1 MGEGGAEHARGF
13 VEELELVGREVVE
26 GWAVAAHEVRE
37 DRPRLEGSLVEQAVD
52 EHGDVHLGVETEA
65 VHARVQFQV
74 NREVRHALA
83 VGSLDERLQQSEGI
97 DLGLQVIVE
106 EGAHR

>member
-1 MGEGGAEHARGF
+1 MH
-13 VEELELVGREVVE
+13 
-26 GWAVAAHEVRE
+26 
-37 DRPRLEGSLVEQAVD
+37 
-52 EHGDVHLGVETEA
+52 T
-65 VHARVQFQV
+65 RVQFQV